1 MACAACAT
9 HVENAV
15 RSLPGILSVSVSL
28 LTDSMAVE
36 WEESALSALEIV
48 SAVKRAGF
56 DAELLA
62 AKMTKLRIFS
72 DDNGKMNLSVKD
84 VDGEMLVVS
93 NFTLNANYRHGN
105 RPDYL
110 NSAPPDEANRLYE
123 YFKQRA
129 ATSVRRVES
138 GSFGADMKV
147 SIVNNG
153 PVTVCVDSEILRK

>member
-1 MACAACAT
+1 M
-9 HVENAV
+9 NK
-15 RSLPGILSVSVSL
+15 SL
-28 LTDSMAVE
+28 LD
-36 WEESALSALEIV
+36 I
-48 SAVKRAGF
+48 
-56 DAELLA
+56 
-62 AKMTKLRIFS
+62 
-72 DDNGKMNLSVKD
+72 N
-84 VDGEMLVVS
+84 GEMLVVS

-129 ATSVRRVES
+129 AKSVRRVES